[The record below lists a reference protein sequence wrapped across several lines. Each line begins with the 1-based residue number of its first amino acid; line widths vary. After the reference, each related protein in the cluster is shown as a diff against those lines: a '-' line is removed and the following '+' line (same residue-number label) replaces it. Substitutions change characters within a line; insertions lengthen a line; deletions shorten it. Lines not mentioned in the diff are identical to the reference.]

1 MSGQWPPEWDD
12 PEDISGEADQQDT
25 DAETGLSEV
34 AAYLASVPAPV
45 MPGSVEARISAALAV
60 EAAARA
66 GIAAPAS
73 GDAQGD
79 RIARPDGPV
88 QSDGSLKPEGAAD
101 ARVLGPAP
109 ARARVRRR
117 DGRERR
123 REREMRKIFE
133 PRRGRDVRTVLG
145 KFVIGPLAVCLLLVI
160 IVLGLSHSGSSSSSS
175 SAPSLGLAPQAAG
188 AASSAA
194 AASGGLSNVSGAA
207 KSVTAAPASSAAAS
221 APLPEAGGPASAYVV
236 THSGISYQPATL
248 ARQAR
253 ALVLAV
259 KARESVPSAAPTA
272 TSASSSASATS
283 ALQTFAPQTLTVPL
297 RECILKVTGG
307 VIPELVDRATY
318 QGTPAYVIAS
328 SRRVWVVGLGCTAA
342 RPQVIASVPLAG

>member
-12 PEDISGEADQQDT
+12 PEDIPGEADQQD
-25 DAETGLSEV
+25 AEAEAGLSEV
-34 AAYLASVPAPV
+34 AAYLASVPVPV

-66 GIAAPAS
+66 GVVPAS
-73 GDAQGD
+73 GDAQGN

-88 QSDGSLKPEGAAD
+88 QSGGSLKPEGAAD

-117 DGRERR
+117 DRQERR

-133 PRRGRDVRTVLG
+133 PRRGRDMRTVLG

-160 IVLGLSHSGSSSSSS
+160 IVLGLSHSESSSSSS

-194 AASGGLSNVSGAA
+194 ASSGGFSKSSAASGGLVSI
-207 KSVTAAPASSAAAS
+207 APASSAVSS
-221 APLPEAGGPASAYVV
+221 AFSSATGFAV
-236 THSGISYQPATL
+236 TQTGTRYQEATL
-248 ARQAR
+248 AQQAQ
-253 ALVLAV
+253 ALELLAQS
-259 KARESVPSAAPTA
+259 AEAGPASVPSA
-272 TSASSSASATS
+272 SSSLTPSATS
-283 ALQTFAPQTLTVPL
+283 APVSSASPTSSAPAAQL
-297 RECILKVTGG
+297 RACVLKVTGG

-328 SRRVWVVGLGCTAA
+328 SNRVWVVGLGCSAA